1 MELSLIKERRK
12 GTFELG
18 VWKSFLAEK
27 AVRLKSV
34 NIPSSGYR
42 HLFGEVEGSCSKA
55 HAALLVYSLVR

>member
-1 MELSLIKERRK
+1 VELSLIKERRK

-34 NIPSSGYR
+34 NIPSSGY
-42 HLFGEVEGSCSKA
+42 
-55 HAALLVYSLVR
+55 